1 MSGST
6 AGEAYGFGKGAI
18 VQEFGYDDDVAFEL
32 REDIE
37 TATGVELEDEDY
49 RGVADGVLAWWRADD
64 GDVDDLTDYLV
75 DVAASLDSDLSVVWL
90 VVPAP
95 REDLHV
101 PTDVVNEAAKTAGM
115 SVTRTMG
122 VGAHWTAYRI
132 TVSRSY

>member
-6 AGEAYGFGKGAI
+6 AGKAYGFGQGAI

-32 REDIE
+32 REAIE
-37 TATGVELEDEDY
+37 TATGIELEDEDY
-49 RGVADGVLAWWRADD
+49 RGVADGVLAWWRSDD

-95 REDLHV
+95 REKLHV
-101 PTDVVNEAAKTAGM
+101 PTDIVNDAATTAGM
-115 SVTRTMG
+115 SVTSSMG
-122 VGAHWTAYRI
+122 IGSHWTAYRI
-132 TVSRSY
+132 TVSRSR

>member
-6 AGEAYGFGKGAI
+6 AGEAYGFSQGAI

-49 RGVADGVLAWWRADD
+49 RGAADGVLAWWRSDD

-75 DVAASLDSDLSVVWL
+75 DVAASLDSDGAVVWL
-90 VVPAP
+90 VVPAA
-95 REDLHV
+95 REKLHV
-101 PTDVVNEAAKTAGM
+101 PTDDVNDAAKTAGM
-115 SVTRTMG
+115 SVTRSMG
-122 VGAHWTAYRI
+122 VVAHWTAYRV
-132 TVSRSY
+132 TVSLSR